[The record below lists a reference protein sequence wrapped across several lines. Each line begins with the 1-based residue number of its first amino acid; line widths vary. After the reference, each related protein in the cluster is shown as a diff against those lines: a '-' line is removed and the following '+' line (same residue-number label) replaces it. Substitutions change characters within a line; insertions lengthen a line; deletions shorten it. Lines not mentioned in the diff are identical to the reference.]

1 MNSDLVTRFAPSP
14 TGALHPGNARTA
26 LFSFL
31 FARAANGRFLLR
43 VEDTD
48 QARDSADH
56 AALQMTDLHWL
67 GITWDAGPDRDDG
80 RGPYRQSERG
90 AIYREHYHRLE
101 QAGHAYPCFCTA
113 TELDIARKTQL
124 ASGQPPRYPGTCRH
138 LDATA
143 RAARL
148 ASGRRPALRF
158 RVPESGNIEFD
169 DRVRGPQSFAAASL
183 GDFLIRRADGG
194 TVFFFCNALDDAL
207 MGVTHV
213 LRGDDHLSN
222 TPRQILV
229 LRALALPQPVYG
241 HLPLLLDPDG
251 LPQSK
256 RRNSVTVAQLREEG
270 FLPDAVSN
278 YLLRLGHHGAPD
290 RWIDRD
296 GLAAVFRADDLGRAP
311 ARFDRTQLEHW
322 QREAVLRL
330 APEAVVD
337 WLAPVFPDAW
347 PRAERIAAAELL
359 RGNLLLPG
367 DARNWLAVL
376 SGELPALTAEDRAQV
391 AEAGAGF
398 FEAALEAFAATGGAL
413 TPLTERL
420 KASTGRKGAALYRPL
435 RIALTGRHDG
445 PELAALLAAI
455 PAPLVRQRLASAA
468 EYRPT
473 DSTC

>member
-31 FARAANGRFLLR
+31 FARAGNGRFLVR
-43 VEDTD
+43 IEDTD
-48 QARDSADH
+48 QARDSAGH
-56 AALQMTDLHWL
+56 AAAQMADLHWL
-67 GITWDAGPDRDDG
+67 GIAWEAGPDRDDG
-80 RGPYRQSERG
+80 KGPYRQSERA

-101 QAGHAYPCFCTA
+101 QSGHAYPCFCTA
-113 TELDIARKTQL
+113 TELDIARRTQL
-124 ASGQPPRYPGTCRH
+124 ASGQPPRYPGTCRS

-158 RVPESGNIEFD
+158 RVPESGSIGFD
-169 DRVRGPQSFAAASL
+169 DLVRGPQSFAAASL

-213 LRGDDHLSN
+213 LRGEDHLSN
-222 TPRQILV
+222 TPRQIL
-229 LRALALPQPVYG
+229 LLQALALPLPVYG

-256 RRNSVTVAQLREEG
+256 RRNSVTVTQLREEG

-296 GLAAVFRADDLGRAP
+296 GLAAVFRADHLGRAP

-330 APEAVVD
+330 PPESAAD
-337 WLAPVFPDAW
+337 WLAPVFPDDW
-347 PRAERIAAAELL
+347 PRAQRIAAAELL

-367 DARNWLAVL
+367 DARDWIAVL
-376 SGELPALTAEDRAQV
+376 TGELPALTAEDRAQV

-398 FEAALEAFAATGGAL
+398 FEAAQDAFAETGAVL
-413 TPLTERL
+413 APLAERL

-455 PAPLVRQRLASAA
+455 PAPLVRARLASAA
-468 EYRPT
+468 EIQS
-473 DSTC
+473 D

>member
-1 MNSDLVTRFAPSP
+1 MNSELVTRFAPSP

-31 FARAANGRFLLR
+31 LARAAGGRFLLR

-48 QARDSADH
+48 QARDDAEH
-56 AALQMTDLHWL
+56 AAALMADLAWL
-67 GITWDAGPDRDDG
+67 GIAWDAGPDRDDG
-80 RGPYRQSERG
+80 KGPYRQSQRSG
-90 AIYREHYHRLE
+90 IYREHYQRLE
-101 QAGHAYPCFCTA
+101 LQGDAYPCYCTA
-113 TELDIARKTQL
+113 TELDIARRTQL
-124 ASGQPPRYPGTCRH
+124 ASGQPPRYPGTCRD

-158 RVPESGNIEFD
+158 RVPASGHVEFD
-169 DRVRGPQSFAAASL
+169 DQVRGPQSIANASL

-222 TPRQILV
+222 TPRQL
-229 LRALALPQPVYG
+229 LLLQALGLPRPKYG

-251 LPQSK
+251 VPQSK
-256 RRNSVTVAQLREEG
+256 RRGSVTVAQLRGEG
-270 FLPDAVSN
+270 FLPDALAN

-290 RWIDRD
+290 RWIERD
-296 GLAAVFRADDLGRAP
+296 GLAAAFRADHLGRAP
-311 ARFDRTQLEHW
+311 AKFDRTQLEHW

-330 APEAVVD
+330 PAEAAAD
-337 WLAPVFPDAW
+337 WLTPVFPDGW
-347 PRAERIAAAELL
+347 PREQRVAAARLL
-359 RGNLLLPG
+359 QGNLLLPG
-367 DARNWLAVL
+367 DARAWLGVL
-376 SGELPALTAEDRAQV
+376 AGDLPALAGEDRAQV
-391 AEAGAGF
+391 AEAGAAF
-398 FEAALEAFAATGGAL
+398 FEAAQDAFAETGAVL
-413 TPLTERL
+413 APLAERL
-420 KASTGRKGAALYRPL
+420 KQRTGRKGAALYRPL

-455 PAPLVRQRLASAA
+455 PAPLVRKRFADAA
-468 EYRPT
+468 RMRP
-473 DSTC
+473 D